1 MKLEGK
7 AKMLRIHF
15 GEDDRWQGRPLYQA
29 IVERCRKLDIA
40 GATVY
45 RGIEGYGASTIIR
58 KPRVLSHA
66 PDAPIM
72 IQIVDTAENVQRLI
86 PALDEMVAE
95 GLIAMSDVEVIK
107 YVHQN
112 GERSQP

>member
-15 GEDDRWQGRPLYQA
+15 GEDDQWQGRPLYQA

-45 RGIEGYGASTIIR
+45 RGIQGYGVSTVIR
-58 KPRVLSHA
+58 RSHWFHLS
-66 PDAPIM
+66 PDAPM
-72 IQIVDTAENVQRLI
+72 LVQIIDTEENIQRLI

-107 YVHQN
+107 YVHQD
-112 GERSQP
+112 GQRSQP